1 MMGVP
6 RLEYINL
13 TEIYPDTTTLKRAIV
28 TAIWND
34 DRLLREDI
42 RDIAHDILNELS
54 RG

>member
-1 MMGVP
+1 MIGAS
-6 RLEYINL
+6 RWEYINL
-13 TEIYPDTTTLKRAIV
+13 TEIYPDTETLKKAIV

-42 RDIAHDILNELS
+42 QDIANDILNEIK